1 MKNTRPS
8 GPKTGLHSFPAL
20 DGVRGVAAILVALFH
35 LRNRFLGF
43 NNFPGGDGYLAVDLF
58 FVLSGFVL
66 SHAYL
71 PRFQNGMS
79 PSQFMKARLIRL
91 YPLYIIDY
99 WICNRCHDT
108 DYMSSTWP

>member
-1 MKNTRPS
+1 MDAAIMPLFRRQRCAYSVDLAPSRIPSLIELNLKNTRPS

-58 FVLSGFVL
+58 FVLVDLCYRMPIYQDFKTECLHL
-66 SHAYL
+66 SL
-71 PRFQNGMS
+71 
-79 PSQFMKARLIRL
+79 
-91 YPLYIIDY
+91 
-99 WICNRCHDT
+99 
-108 DYMSSTWP
+108 